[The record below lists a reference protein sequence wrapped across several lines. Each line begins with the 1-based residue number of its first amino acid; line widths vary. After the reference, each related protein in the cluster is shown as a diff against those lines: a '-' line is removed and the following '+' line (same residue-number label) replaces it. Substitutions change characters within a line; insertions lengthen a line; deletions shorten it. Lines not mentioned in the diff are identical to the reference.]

1 VRNLRAEVQGPAKD
15 SYTPTGDVL
24 DTLLL
29 AYRRL
34 TGNKPGREGVKKNIF
49 LVVTDGDASKSP
61 CRPVRVRVDT
71 ELLDLS
77 LQPSRQPHRA
87 NRRCS

>member
-1 VRNLRAEVQGPAKD
+1 MRNLRAEVQGPAKD

-29 AYRRL
+29 EYRKE
-34 TGNKPGREGVKKNIF
+34 TGNKPGRKGVKRKIF

-71 ELLDLS
+71 QPLDLY
-77 LQPSRQPHRA
+77 LQTSRQPHRA
-87 NRRCS
+87 DRRCS